1 MSLNLWKE
9 SMPLVEEITKSIN
22 LRNTWI
28 IIIQHWVRDAID
40 FALKLK
46 ENSKANVLF
55 LPKPFSQNKED
66 LDYWEN
72 NWLNIV
78 NPWLNYKEWLEKEWF
93 LENEIRNFQNKNWN
107 YLIEVWGISAVT
119 MKKDNIF
126 SIKWIVEITT
136 FWHNRHI
143 ESETSSLIPVYSIAR
158 SSIKEAEAKHVG
170 LAVYRSLDLVL
181 HELNRDI
188 TNCEITMVWYW
199 MIWQNV
205 CKAFINRSKS
215 INVYDK
221 DIDKVIKAT
230 SDWFNSNTN
239 YNYLI
244 KNSDIIIS
252 STWTWEHV
260 INEDFIEKCK
270 NWVLLVSAGS
280 RQNEIDMDFLER
292 KSKNIEDIHKFIKK
306 YNIWWKEIFVFRDWK
321 NANFAWNSC
330 PSSSMDLIH
339 AETLY
344 CIRNILNWKY
354 TIWKINET
362 SEIERE
368 EIFNMHKKYWD

>member
-1 MSLNLWKE
+1 MSLNLGKE

-22 LRNTWI
+22 LRNTGI
-28 IIIQHWVRDAID
+28 IIIQHGVRDAID

-66 LDYWEN
+66 LDYGEN
-72 NWLNIV
+72 NGLNIV
-78 NPWLNYKEWLEKEWF
+78 NPGLNYKEGLEKEGF
-93 LENEIRNFQNKNWN
+93 LENEIRNFQNKNGN
-107 YLIEVWGISAVT
+107 YLIEVGGISAVT

-126 SIKWIVEITT
+126 SIKGIVEITT
-136 FWHNRHI
+136 FGHNRHI

-188 TNCEITMVWYW
+188 TNCEITMVGYG
-199 MIWQNV
+199 MIGQNV

-230 SDWFNSNTN
+230 SDGFNSNTN

-252 STWTWEHV
+252 STGTGKHV

-270 NWVLLVSAGS
+270 NGVLLVSAGS

-306 YNIWWKEIFVFRDWK
+306 YNIGGKEIFVFRDGK
-321 NANFAWNSC
+321 NANFAGNSC

-344 CIRNILNWKY
+344 CIRNILNGKY
-354 TIWKINET
+354 TIGKINET

-368 EIFNMHKKYWD
+368 ETFNMHKKYWD